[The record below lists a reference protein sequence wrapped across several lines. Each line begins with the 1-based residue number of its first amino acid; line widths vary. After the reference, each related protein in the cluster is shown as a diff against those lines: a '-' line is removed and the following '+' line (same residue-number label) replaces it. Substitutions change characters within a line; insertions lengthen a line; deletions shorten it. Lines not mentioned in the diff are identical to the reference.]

1 MNKKILKEIGADD
14 LGRAILEHYMNE
26 NGGKLVFDM
35 RTVVLTLASLDI
47 ANDLTDNKA
56 IKKRN
61 KRLYNKFAKLFA
73 SLGE

>member
-1 MNKKILKEIGADD
+1 
-14 LGRAILEHYMNE
+14 MNE

-47 ANDLTDNKA
+47 ANGLTDNKA

-61 KRLYNKFAKLFA
+61 KRLYNQFAKLFA